1 MMRLRYPSIKQLL
14 FALSLWLLAVVMV
27 ASSQRES
34 VWLYGGG
41 VFAPHEGI
49 TLEAYLGSQRDATL
63 RIYRILN
70 PEMVL
75 KIGGPQFFE
84 ASEQLE
90 LKPVRDVSLRH
101 DHDRY
106 YTPVEVGRL
115 PIGMYFA
122 QLESGTAKRATLMV
136 VTNLSLVVKTDTTT
150 TLTYTAERQSG
161 APQQAQI
168 YLLHEETSYAEGM
181 SATDGLATFTT
192 EGVSGLVVAARAGD
206 AWAFSNSYWS
216 RWSQAQPQIYLQTDR
231 PVYRPG
237 QTVYFKGTARA
248 PQTLTPLVEQ
258 TVELI
263 IRDAD
268 YKEIASRRFT
278 TDAYGSFDGELRL
291 TSEPPLGTYRLE
303 ARILGATSQGTFEVQ
318 AYQKPEYRVSV
329 TPQEALAV
337 QGEDAVFTIVA
348 EYLFGGAVGGGQVSY
363 TVLKQPHY
371 RWRYRSRFGFYE
383 DYSYSGFYGSDLLT
397 RGEGVLNAQG
407 ELVVT
412 VPLPAA
418 EEDYQLVLQAGV
430 TDEARREISA
440 SAAVTAYRAGV
451 TLNVRTD
458 RYAHKA
464 GDPVQVTVE
473 AEDLH
478 GNPVSVP
485 FQLTAERYYWERSAG
500 QRSEALEQLTGV
512 TDSSGRAVLTLEPS
526 QGLYTLRVTAQDSAG
541 RETTASGHLWVSG
554 SERWYW
560 AYDRLDVTVDKEEY
574 TVGETARFVIQSPVA
589 DAYALITQEG
599 QALASYEVVQ
609 LEGSVLTYELVVT
622 EDMTPNSF
630 VSVVIIGGGTT
641 YQQTVGF
648 RVPPVNKFLNVD
660 ITSNSDTFKP
670 GETGVFD
677 LRVSDVNGRGLS
689 TQLTLALVD
698 EGIFLVRP
706 DQIPDIRG
714 FFYAL
719 RGNLVGTQLSD
730 WYYFGDAAPVVTEAL
745 PMSAAPQALERSA
758 DAEVTAP
765 QDFADAELREDFQ
778 DTILWLPTIETEDDG
793 RATIEVVFPDNL
805 TEWRLTA
812 RAISLYDHV
821 GQNSYSVTTTLPVI
835 ARLAAPRFFVRGD
848 SASLRVIGQSN
859 LLMDELGRLELE
871 TENLRLDGVTTEP
884 AVLPAGGRTTADF
897 TVQADVT
904 GTAVM
909 TATALTRAASDAMR
923 LSVPILPYGVRSE
936 LAWAG
941 SGTGSWTFTLPSGT
955 DINSV
960 RGALYLTPSLAAAV
974 SPALAYLAG
983 YPYGC
988 TEQTMSRFYP
998 SVLAAQAGDLARL
1011 PDDIASN
1018 LDDIVAKGLA
1028 RIYDFQHSSGGW
1040 GFWQH
1045 DSSNP
1050 FITAYVLNGLLDAQA
1065 AGYPVRESVV
1075 TDGLNYLERV
1085 IQGTFDSTYRVVDA
1099 DAKAY
1104 AYYALARAGR
1114 EVTGLAAL
1122 AGRRDMSPYGLSLS
1136 VLAYHELNQ
1145 TVEANLYLDELMSR
1159 MTERSQVAY
1168 WETGAPRYF
1177 WNDDRIEATAYALMA
1192 LVQLRPDE
1200 PRIGKIVNWLLLER
1214 QGARWVSTKDTAAVV
1229 KAALLLAERTGEE
1242 GADYRV
1248 SVTLDG
1254 AELLNTRILGQSPE
1268 GMTLELPQLP
1278 AGRHQLALQVEG
1290 SGTLYASANVSYV
1303 AEQGS
1308 FTPQREYFDISRS
1321 YERLIPVQ
1329 DSASGTLFYN
1339 RTPLDGA
1346 VTVGDYVLVTVTIDP
1361 KDSYRYVLVNEP
1373 LPAGYRV
1380 VENDQMFRVSGVTP
1394 RYGWD
1399 YWGWNYWYDGRDIR
1413 DERVD
1418 YYFASLGYPVTFTY
1432 ILRAETPGRFSALPT
1447 QAWLMYEPDVSGTG
1461 QDITLEI
1468 AEQL

>member
-1 MMRLRYPSIKQLL
+1 MLGLRRVFRRLLQVAVLLVLSI
-14 FALSLWLLAVVMV
+14 VMV
-27 ASSQRES
+27 ASSQRETI
-34 VWLYGGG
+34 WLYGGG
-41 VFAPHEGI
+41 VFAPEEGI
-49 TLEAYLGSQRDATL
+49 TLEAYLGTHRDAKLTV
-63 RIYRILN
+63 YRILN
-70 PEMVL
+70 PEIVL
-75 KIGGPQFFE
+75 ELGGPQFFE

-90 LKPVRDVSLRH
+90 LKPARELPLRGFS
-101 DHDRY
+101 DRY

-122 QLESGTAKRATLMV
+122 QLESGTARRATLIV
-136 VTNLSLVVKTDTTT
+136 VTNLSLIVKTDTST

-161 APQQAQI
+161 MPQQSQV
-168 YLLHEETSYAEGM
+168 YLLNEASYHAEGV
-181 SATDGLATFTT
+181 SGADGLATFAT
-192 EGVSGLVVAARAGD
+192 EDLSGLVVAARAGD

-248 PQTLTPLVEQ
+248 PQTLTPLAEQ

-268 YKEIASRRFT
+268 YKEIVSRSFT
-278 TDAYGSFDGELRL
+278 TDVYGSFDGELLL

-303 ARILGATSQGTFEVQ
+303 ARVLGATSQGTFEVQ

-329 TPQEALAV
+329 KAQEALAV
-337 QGEDAVFTIVA
+337 QGEDAVFTVAA

-363 TVLKQPHY
+363 TVLRQPHY
-371 RWRYRSRFGFYE
+371 RWRFRSRFGFYE
-383 DYSYSGFYGSDLLT
+383 DYSYSGFYGSELLT

-412 VPLPAA
+412 VPLSAT

-458 RYAHKA
+458 RYAYKA

-473 AEDLH
+473 AEDLQ
-478 GNPVSVP
+478 GNPVGVP
-485 FQLTAERYYWERSAG
+485 FQLTAERFYWEGAAG
-500 QRSEALEQLTGV
+500 QRSETREQLTGV
-512 TDSSGRAVLTLEPS
+512 TDSSGRAVLTLEPT
-526 QGLYTLRVTAQDSAG
+526 QGSYTLRVTAQDSAG
-541 RETTASGHLWVSG
+541 RETTALGHLWVSG
-554 SERWYW
+554 PGRWYW
-560 AYDRLDVTVDKEEY
+560 TYDRLDVTVDKEEY
-574 TVGETARFVIQSPVA
+574 AVGETARFVIQSPVA
-589 DAYALITQEG
+589 DAYALITREG

-609 LEGSVLTYELVVT
+609 LAGSALTYELVIT

-630 VSVVIIGGGTT
+630 LSVVIVGGGTT

-648 RVPPVNKFLNVD
+648 RVPPVDKFLTID
-660 ITSNSDTFKP
+660 ITSNGDTYKP
-670 GETGVFD
+670 RETAVFD
-677 LRVSDVNGRGLS
+677 LQVSDISGQGVR

-698 EGIFLVRP
+698 EGIYLVRP
-706 DQIPDIRG
+706 DRTPDIRG

-719 RGNLVGTQLSD
+719 HGNVVGTQLSD
-730 WYYFGDAAPVVTEAL
+730 WYYFGDAAPVISEAL
-745 PMSAAPQALERSA
+745 PMTAAPSPQERSA

-778 DTILWLPTIETEDDG
+778 DTILWLPTIETDDNG
-793 RATIEVVFPDNL
+793 QATVEVVFPDNL

-812 RAISLYDHV
+812 RAISLSDQV
-821 GQNSYSVTTTLPVI
+821 GQTTYSVTTTLPVI

-848 SASLRVIGQSN
+848 MASLRVIGQSN

-897 TVQADVT
+897 TVQANVT

-923 LSVPILPYGVRSE
+923 LSVPVLPYGIRSE

-941 SGTGSWTFTLPSGT
+941 SGTDSWTFTLPSGT
-955 DINSV
+955 DTSSV
-960 RGALYLTPSLAAAV
+960 RGELYLTPSLAAAV

-998 SVLAAQAGDLARL
+998 SVLAAQAGGLARL

-1028 RIYDFQHSSGGW
+1028 RIYDFQHGSGGW

-1045 DSSNP
+1045 DSSNT

-1065 AGYPVRESVV
+1065 AGYPVRESVIA
-1075 TDGLNYLERV
+1075 DGLDYLERSV
-1085 IQGTFDSTYRVVDA
+1085 KGTFEGSYRVVDA
-1099 DAKAY
+1099 DARAY

-1114 EVTGLAAL
+1114 EVTGLAGL

-1145 TVEANLYLDELMSR
+1145 TVEANVYLDELLSR
-1159 MTERSQVAY
+1159 ITERSQVAY

-1214 QGARWVSTKDTAAVV
+1214 RGARWVSTKDTAAVV
-1229 KAALLLAERTGEE
+1229 KAALLLAERTGEQA
-1242 GADYRV
+1242 ADYRV

-1254 AELLNTRILGQSPE
+1254 AELLNTRIMGQSAE
-1268 GMTLELPQLP
+1268 GITLELPQLP

-1290 SGTLYASANVSYV
+1290 SGTLYTSANVSYV
-1303 AEQGS
+1303 AEQET

-1321 YERLIPVQ
+1321 YERLIPIQ
-1329 DSASGTLFYN
+1329 DSASGTFTYS
-1339 RTPLDGA
+1339 RMPLDGA

-1361 KDSYRYVLVNEP
+1361 KDTYRYVLVNEP

-1380 VENDQMFRVSGVTP
+1380 VENDQVFRVSGVTP

-1399 YWGWNYWYDGRDIR
+1399 HWGWNYWYDGRDIR

-1418 YYFASLGYPVTFTY
+1418 YYFASLGQPVTFTY

-1447 QAWLMYEPDVSGTG
+1447 QAWLMYEPDILGTG
-1461 QDITLEI
+1461 HDVTLEI
-1468 AEQL
+1468 AE